1 MLLNSFYINY
11 EKVFELVLIGDNTN
25 TKKIQ
30 CCRQNTK
37 QYSTFLKNFDVIKN
51 CKSDINILQIFLD
64 YLSYLIS
71 LPSFKYLGF
80 SLVLYMKSS
89 LREKLLPLS
98 FFVHFYFVLLVDFGL
113 ISIFMCSR
121 FFSKKKLKLSE

>member
-80 SLVLYMKSS
+80 SLVLYMKLLGQLQFF
-89 LREKLLPLS
+89 LRN
-98 FFVHFYFVLLVDFGL
+98 
-113 ISIFMCSR
+113 
-121 FFSKKKLKLSE
+121 SK